1 MNSASARG
9 ARRSPLVDG
18 ELTRRPRSCRSE
30 AGTELAARPPA
41 AGELTRRLRSCRLEA
56 SAELTSL
63 PLTKL
68 GPSSRARPPAAGAEL
83 SFPPPNEARPR
94 QRSKPARARRRS
106 TLGAA
111 KFLQPGGALW
121 TRSWCRS
128 SPMRSP
134 AQLAPRAAP
143 TRAALTRP
151 CRCFCA
157 LPLPP

>member
-1 MNSASARG
+1 MQGGGFSQACWKREDRAFP
-9 ARRSPLVDG
+9 RSQAPLRHLLGLDHLPVSLTVLSRV
-18 ELTRRPRSCRSE
+18 ELCKRPRSCRSE

-56 SAELTSL
+56 GAELTSL

-68 GPSSRARPPAAGAEL
+68 GPSSGARPPAAGAEL

-121 TRSWCRS
+121 TRSW
-128 SPMRSP
+128 
-134 AQLAPRAAP
+134 
-143 TRAALTRP
+143 
-151 CRCFCA
+151 
-157 LPLPP
+157 